1 MGRITHLL
9 SVLLLCVLPALCQ
22 HVRHPQ
28 HYCRLSQE
36 HQLCNRKPPSS
47 SCGRLLWRGTT
58 LQQRKHVLE
67 MHNVIRSQVAR
78 GNVQGFDG
86 FLPPAADMIEL
97 EWDDELAE
105 IAQAHVEKCKFLHD
119 CGDCKKTERFHG
131 VGQNLGSAYHFDIS
145 EIDKKLKFVI
155 GEWYREVRIYSRRA
169 VDMWRSTNAGH
180 FTQMVWGKT
189 RAIGCGVLARTMIM
203 NNDPVIRTDIFC
215 NYGGVGNVVD
225 HPVYQRGPPCSRC
238 PPGTH
243 CSPVFPGLCAPNR
256 A

>member
-9 SVLLLCVLPALCQ
+9 TVLLLCVLPALCQ

-36 HQLCNRKPPSS
+36 HQLCNRRPPSS

-97 EWDDELAE
+97 
-105 IAQAHVEKCKFLHD
+105 
-119 CGDCKKTERFHG
+119 
-131 VGQNLGSAYHFDIS
+131 
-145 EIDKKLKFVI
+145 
-155 GEWYREVRIYSRRA
+155 
-169 VDMWRSTNAGH
+169 
-180 FTQMVWGKT
+180 
-189 RAIGCGVLARTMIM
+189 
-203 NNDPVIRTDIFC
+203 TDIFC

-243 CSPVFPGLCAPNR
+243 CSPVFPGLCAPNK